1 MKTAYIFSALLIS
14 SALLTSAC
22 TPQDKAVVDKNLRAT
37 IQQQNARKAG
47 KGGGATQRNPNQ
59 FSLTDYGL
67 SAFLIER
74 QIEAVELV
82 KLATGS
88 LDATKTQYALEK
100 LADNDKGLKQAKITA
115 AKENLEYATEDGAWK
130 TKASKSLDVTHG
142 ELNGDLGVEI
152 KAAGLKYSVDTADKN
167 KKRFYVNL
175 VDNVYELALVP
186 SKDNKDA
193 YELVVKIEGSLGGA
207 KGAGNVNNKISM
219 DLAMTIDKASLQTS
233 EVKILSMNSS
243 MKYPGSNDRVFNSGV
258 SGANVTMKIEGL
270 CSELIGKVKGSA
282 GPKKTYDVV
291 AGNEQ
296 IQIKNEIRK
305 LVTCG
310 KRPTLDLSRLL
321 NF

>member
-74 QIEAVELV
+74 SIEAVELV

-100 LADNDKGLKQAKITA
+100 LADSDKGLKQVKITG
-115 AKENLEYATEDGAWK
+115 AKENLEYANEEGAWK
-130 TKASKSLDVTHG
+130 TKAMKSLDGTHG

-152 KAAGLKYSVDTADKN
+152 KAAGLKYSVDATD

-186 SKDNKDA
+186 SKNNKDA